1 MAKTCCRRYNHRITI
16 QRESTP
22 RADDDQGGYA
32 LGWTDVCTTWAAFE
46 SPTGRESLF
55 AGQLQ
60 ASVTQIAYIP
70 YRAGIDA
77 TMRVRFGTR
86 VMNIRAVLDEGE
98 RKRELKLMVEEGVAT

>member
-16 QRESTP
+16 QREQQP

-32 LGWTDVCTTWAAFE
+32 VAWTPVCTTWAAFE
-46 SPTGRESLF
+46 SPNGRESLF
-55 AGQLQ
+55 AAQLQ
-60 ASVTQIAYIP
+60 ASVTQIGYIP

-77 TMRVRFGTR
+77 TMRVLFGSR

-98 RKRELKLMVEEGVAT
+98 RRRELKLILEEGVAT